1 MKILRRFIMSISLG
15 IIFFLIVMIAPVD
28 KTPLNESLY
37 YHLAQQKLD
46 SLNSSYVIQYGE
58 YFKAGWAKTN
68 ITPKYPLPLA
78 GYGARKG
85 AIISSV
91 HDSVWAR
98 GFVFD
103 NGFNKSAIIT
113 LDALI
118 IPPAVTEALKIMLP
132 EIGYSIDQIF
142 MSATH
147 THCSVGGWADS
158 WIGTQFAGKYRNEIV
173 SDLANAI
180 IATIKKAEAELL
192 NAKVGYARYDASPFT
207 RNRLVGEKGS
217 RDPWLRVVK
226 IQQENGNIALITT
239 FAAHAT
245 VLSHRQMNYSRDYP
259 GALVDSLENL
269 KNIDF
274 AAFCAG
280 AVGSHS
286 PVAKG
291 ENAYNRISLLASNLT
306 SIIGANVSSIPMNKV
321 QRSGTIRFDVPL
333 RKPHMRVSTNWRVR
347 PWIFEKLTEAS
358 PAYISLLRIGNI
370 TFVGTPCDFSG
381 ELTAA
386 IDEKAIALNLDVLVT
401 SFNGGYIGYI
411 TKDEWYNLKEY
422 ETFVM
427 NWFGPYNGT
436 YFVDLIQ
443 GLLELIT

>member
-1 MKILRRFIMSISLG
+1 MALGLG
-15 IIFFLIVMIAPVD
+15 IIFCLIATIAPVD
-28 KTPLNESLY
+28 KTPLSESRY
-37 YHLAQQKLD
+37 YQLAQQKLD
-46 SLNSSYVIQYGE
+46 SLNSSYTLQDSK

-68 ITPKYPLPLA
+68 ITPQYPLPLA

-85 AIISSV
+85 VFVSTV

-113 LDALI
+113 LDLLI
-118 IPPAVTEALKIMLP
+118 IPPAVTEALRILLP
-132 EIGYSIDQIF
+132 EIGYSQDQIF
-142 MSATH
+142 LSATH

-158 WIGTQFAGKYRNEIV
+158 WIGTQFAGEYQNEIV
-173 SDLANAI
+173 NDLAIAI
-180 IATIKKAEAELL
+180 ITTIKKAETNLVS
-192 NAKVGYARYDASPFT
+192 AKVGYARYDASPFT

-217 RDPWLRVVK
+217 RDTWLRVVK
-226 IQQENGNIALITT
+226 IQQESGAVALITT

-259 GALVDSLENL
+259 GALVDSLENIT
-269 KNIDF
+269 NVDF

-286 PVAKG
+286 PVTKG
-291 ENAYNRISLLASNLT
+291 GKSYNKIALLASNLK
-306 SIIGANVSSIPMNKV
+306 SLIGANVSSIPINKV
-321 QRSGTIRFDVPL
+321 QQSGTIRFDVPL
-333 RKPHMRVSTNWRVR
+333 RKPHIRVAANWRVR
-347 PWIFEKLTEAS
+347 PWIFEKLTEVS

-370 TFVGTPCDFSG
+370 AFIGTPCDFSG

-386 IDEKAIALNLDVLVT
+386 IDEKANALDLNVLVT

-427 NWFGPYNGT
+427 NWFGPYNGA
-436 YFVDLIQ
+436 YFVNLIQ
-443 GLLELIT
+443 RLLEVIS